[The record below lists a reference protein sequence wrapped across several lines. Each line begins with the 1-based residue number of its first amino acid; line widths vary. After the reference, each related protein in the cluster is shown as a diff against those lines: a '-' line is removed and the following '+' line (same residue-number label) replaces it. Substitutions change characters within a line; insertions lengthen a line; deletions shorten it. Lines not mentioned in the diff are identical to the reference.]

1 MAIKK
6 TDDQNYHNIAD
17 AIRIKNDEKT
27 LYKPHEMASA
37 IEAIPGK
44 CFIATIESDV
54 SNDQAVM
61 NTYDPIIAAHRND
74 PNFVVGIMALND
86 TSSSSIRGCISG
98 NACLANIDAAVYG
111 SYIRNSTV
119 NVSMGVIKFPPTT
132 RPRAIEG
139 LVTVDADGIIQ
150 LYAGRAYPLR
160 AGNYMVVCGWGSTT

>member
-17 AIRIKNDEKT
+17 AIRAKNDEKA

-54 SNDQAVM
+54 SNGQAVM

-74 PNFVVGIMALND
+74 PNFVVSIIALDN
-86 TSSSSIRGCISG
+86 TSVSSIRGCISG
-98 NACLANIDAAVYG
+98 NAYLTNINDAVYG
-111 SYIRNSTV
+111 SYIRNSIV
-119 NVSMGVIKFPPTT
+119 NVSMGIIQFPPTT

-150 LYAGRAYPLR
+150 LYASSTYPLR